1 MSCAWFPA
9 SAGMTHTFVVSYEV
23 ETISLHTSDGL
34 TLEGELAIPDN
45 PVGAAVLTHP
55 HPRHGGNMRSMV
67 PGELIHELPSRD
79 IATLRFNFRGMG
91 NSEGEFDDGDRERL
105 DIIAALDVL
114 YPLVE
119 GLPLVVCGSSFGAD
133 TALCVDDA
141 RINAWCALAPPLRN
155 EKLSMMDGVA
165 HDPRPKRLIVA
176 ERDQYRVPDNVNGVI
191 GTWNNAAMDVVA
203 GADHFFV
210 GKLHV
215 AIEYACKF
223 VMSLT

>member
-1 MSCAWFPA
+1 MS
-9 SAGMTHTFVVSYEV
+9 YDV
-23 ETISLHTSDGL
+23 ETITLTTSDGL
-34 TLEGELAIPDN
+34 TLEGELAIPDH

-67 PGELIHELPSRD
+67 PGELIHELPDRN

-91 NSEGEFDDGDRERL
+91 ASEGEFDDGDRERL
-105 DIIAALDVL
+105 DIIAAIDALH
-114 YPLVE
+114 PLVE

-141 RINAWCALAPPLRN
+141 RINAWCALAPPLRE
-155 EKLSMMDGVA
+155 EKLSMMASVA
-165 HDPRPKRLIVA
+165 QDSRPKRLIIA
-176 ERDQYRVPDNVNGVI
+176 ERDQYRIPDNVNGVI
-191 GTWNNAAMDVVA
+191 SDWRNTSMDVVS

-215 AIEYACKF
+215 AIDYACNF
-223 VMSLT
+223 VMSLTQ